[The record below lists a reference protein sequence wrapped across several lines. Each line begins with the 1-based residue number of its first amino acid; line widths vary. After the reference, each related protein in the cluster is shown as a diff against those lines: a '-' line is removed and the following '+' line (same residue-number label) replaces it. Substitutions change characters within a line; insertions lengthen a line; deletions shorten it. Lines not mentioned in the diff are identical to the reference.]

1 VIVKIQYQLGHKR
14 GYILFWCIAAILY
27 SLAGLMLA
35 MTTSGNKVLRS
46 ILVKIQYFPPFKF
59 YPYFLQIAFVAA
71 LLTCFT
77 AVKDTVIKTR
87 DAATTAATGVA
98 AAVAVVA
105 GTAKRIRLRSP
116 VFMEDAGVDNIVL
129 VAYH

>member
-1 VIVKIQYQLGHKR
+1 
-14 GYILFWCIAAILY
+14 
-27 SLAGLMLA
+27 
-35 MTTSGNKVLRS
+35 
-46 ILVKIQYFPPFKF
+46 
-59 YPYFLQIAFVAA
+59 
-71 LLTCFT
+71 
-77 AVKDTVIKTR
+77 VIKTR